1 MTDQSHNPAGPLSH
15 IRVCDFSGILAGAG
29 ATKFLAAFGAEVIR
43 IEDPVRQGGWD
54 MIRGRPPYVDERSG
68 INLGGGWNNHNVGKL
83 GVTINLKH
91 DRGKALAWRL
101 IEICSVLT
109 ENFAAGVLD
118 RLGFSYQAVS
128 EVRPDMIYATNCGFG
143 HTGPYSSYKSMGPI
157 AQAASGLTF
166 ASGLP
171 HQEPAGYGYSYMD
184 HTAAYYMAMA
194 IMMAI
199 HYRNRTG
206 EGQYVDVAATEAG
219 AVLHGPAMLDYTV
232 NGRPLRRQ
240 GMPHANHSQAPPMA
254 PHNIYPCMGEDNWIA
269 IACRNQVDWR
279 ALKNE
284 IAATWVNDAG
294 FATVAERLDRETE
307 LDSKMASWTQGFDK
321 FELSDRLQKVAVPAA
336 PVRKPHERIDEDAN
350 TSDWGLWPTV
360 NHTEM
365 GEVRVD
371 GIPVHLSRTD
381 WQMHKASP
389 CLGEDNHYVFGELLG
404 LSDREID
411 ELREEGAV

>member
-1 MTDQSHNPAGPLSH
+1 MINEPQNPAGPLAN

-43 IEDPVRQGGWD
+43 IEDPVRQGRWD

-91 DRGKALAWRL
+91 ERGKALAWRL
-101 IEICSVLT
+101 IETCSVLT

-118 RLGFSYQAVS
+118 RLGFSYQAVTR
-128 EVRPDMIYATNCGFG
+128 VRPEMIYATNCGFG
-143 HTGPYSSYKSMGPI
+143 HTGPYSTYKSMGPI

-171 HQEPAGYGYSYMD
+171 DQEPAGYGYSYMD

-219 AVLHGPAMLDYTV
+219 AVLHGAAVLDYTV
-232 NGRPLRRQ
+232 NRRPQRRH
-240 GMPHANHSQAPPMA
+240 GMPDANHSHSPAMA
-254 PHNIYPCMGEDNWIA
+254 PHNIYPCIGDDNWIA
-269 IACRNQVDWR
+269 IACRNDVDWL

-284 IAATWVNDAG
+284 VGTSWVNDAG
-294 FATVAERLDRETE
+294 FDTLTERLARETE
-307 LDSKMASWTQGFDK
+307 LDALMASWTQGFDK
-321 FELSDRLQKVAVPAA
+321 IELSDRLQSAALPAA
-336 PVRKPHERIDEDAN
+336 PVRKPGERIDGDAN
-350 TSDWGLWPTV
+350 TSDWGLWPSV
-360 NHTEM
+360 QHTEM

-371 GIPVHLSRTD
+371 GIPAHLSKTD
-381 WQMHKASP
+381 WQMRKASP
-389 CLGEDNHYVFGELLG
+389 CLGEDNDYVFGELLG
-404 LSDREID
+404 LSDRDID
-411 ELREEGAV
+411 ALREDGAI